1 MFEIEKKYR
10 IPPAE
15 RTALEH
21 RLSETFGQ
29 PERLR
34 ESDLHG
40 FTSEQKHYLRLRRSN
55 DAVKLIAKGPT
66 TVSDDGI
73 RRRQEIELA
82 IPEGS
87 FDQAQ
92 RLVELLT
99 IASLPPMHRERL
111 VWKLESGS
119 EAVLDSLDALPD
131 QAFVELEV
139 LGTDADAAQDRLRA
153 LEAQLGLDPTWYEVR
168 SYAQILSDT
177 VTEKSQENVTNR
189 VSD

>member
-10 IPPAE
+10 IPTAE
-15 RTALEH
+15 RVPLEQ
-21 RLSETFGQ
+21 RLNEAYGP

-40 FTSEQKHYLRLRRSN
+40 FTSDQKHYLRLRRSN

-66 TVSDDGI
+66 TVSADGI
-73 RRRQEIELA
+73 RRRQEIELP
-82 IPEGS
+82 IPEDS
-87 FDQAQ
+87 FDRAQ
-92 RLVELLT
+92 QLVQLLT
-99 IASLPPMHRERL
+99 IEPLPPMHRERL

-119 EAVLDSLDALPD
+119 EAVLDQLDALPE

-139 LGTDADAAQDRLRA
+139 LGTDADAAQNRLRA
-153 LEAQLGLDPTWYEVR
+153 LEAKLGLDPTWYEVR

-177 VTEKSQENVTNR
+177 VAGNSQENVTNR
-189 VSD
+189 G